1 MRATSAIVTGLS
13 RNSSKNHFMEA
24 AAAQLDVSQT
34 RRMSYPLEL
43 GLLFVACGVAV
54 VLLIAG
60 IDRLPLARRLRARSS
75 DDFSI
80 GLAVLGVLT
89 CGAGVAWALLDGD
102 YWLALRGVATVLL
115 FLAVIAP
122 ERARRRIHTW
132 LLVVFVVSLL
142 QRFVLAE

>member
-1 MRATSAIVTGLS
+1 
-13 RNSSKNHFMEA
+13 
-24 AAAQLDVSQT
+24 
-34 RRMSYPLEL
+34 MSYPLEL

-60 IDRLPLARRLRARSS
+60 IDRLPIARRLRTRSA
-75 DDFSI
+75 DDFSV

-122 ERARRRIHTW
+122 ERARRPILTGV
-132 LLVVFVVSLL
+132 LVVFVVSLL